1 MNDQH
6 LHPRPLAAARAIEA
20 DLKRTLYGCFESLN
34 ATKAALYL
42 AVTNNDESAY
52 ELVTSYAYNPAGRQ
66 SIDGKDAVVQKLLA
80 MRKPLVINAVGTDRH
95 IGELLFR
102 QQNERMLAVPI
113 FGRGR
118 RIVGFVDLRDKA
130 GRKPFD
136 EQDVAAAQ
144 KVVEEIGKV
153 LSAKELY
160 GVGPVPLVAPPP
172 AKRRQSSRI
181 RIPAIVPRES
191 GAQDMVMPDTL
202 SEKARA
208 IVLMARDRMKW
219 RDRTLDSRR
228 RVLTPED
235 VEQIR
240 VFLPATLALPGAV
253 AGVLTTIGVV
263 EKQVFVARGELEE
276 ASIKLLRKHI
286 ANRLHRGEE
295 TLTMEPLVWPAGKS
309 GANVFPERI
318 RVVANAPLAPRAIE
332 GLVLTVAFE
341 TTPDDAARTQFLAF
355 VDRFGEAIAGM
366 YGRAAWAA
374 QRHATAEAL
383 LEPDF
388 KKYPGLA
395 DHCRL
400 TAGIAQRFA
409 KVLGLTDE
417 QVENVRIA
425 ALVHDVGLRLLDY
438 ERLAKRTR
446 LTDEHMKAMMDHP
459 LVGATL
465 VEPMLGAEIAEA
477 VLHHHERWDG
487 TGYPQRLAGERIPIA
502 SRIVQLADVWAAIT
516 SPWSYEKIATQ
527 SDAEKELRNG
537 AGTQFDPALVERF
550 LGAVGELAG

>member
-52 ELVTSYAYNPAGRQ
+52 ELVTSYAYNAAGRQ
-66 SIDGKDAVVQKLLA
+66 SVDGKDAVVQKLLA

-102 QQNERMLAVPI
+102 QQNERLLAVPI

-144 KVVEEIGKV
+144 KVVEEISRV
-153 LSAKELY
+153 LSTKELY
-160 GVGPVPLVAPPP
+160 GVGSVPLVVPPP
-172 AKRRQSSRI
+172 KRRQSSRM
-181 RIPAIVPRES
+181 RIPAVPRDS
-191 GAQDMVMPDTL
+191 GLQPAVPSDTL
-202 SEKARA
+202 SEKAQA
-208 IVLMARDRMKW
+208 IVLLARE
-219 RDRTLDSRR
+219 RTKRRGKTFDSRR
-228 RVLTPED
+228 ELTEED
-235 VEQIR
+235 TEQIR
-240 VFLPATLALPGAV
+240 VFLPAALALPGAV
-253 AGVLTTIGVV
+253 AGVLTTVGSV
-263 EKQVFVARGELEE
+263 EKQVFVTRGEIDE

-286 ANRLHRGEE
+286 ANRLRRGEE
-295 TLTMEPLVWPAGKS
+295 TLSMEPLLWPAGNKS
-309 GANVFPERI
+309 GAHVYPERI
-318 RVVANAPLAPRAIE
+318 RVVANAPLAPRLIE

-341 TTPDDAARTQFLAF
+341 TTPDDAARAQFLSF
-355 VDRFGEAIAGM
+355 VDRFGEAVAGIL
-366 YGRAAWAA
+366 GRAEWAA
-374 QRHATAEAL
+374 QRYATAEAL

-388 KKYPGLA
+388 KKFPGLA

-400 TAGIAQRFA
+400 TAGIGQRFA
-409 KVLGLTDE
+409 KLLGLNDDQIE
-417 QVENVRIA
+417 KVRIA

-438 ERLAKRTR
+438 DRLAKRTR
-446 LTDEHMKAMMDHP
+446 LTDEHMQALMDHP

-502 SRIVQLADVWAAIT
+502 SRILQIADVWAAIT
-516 SPWSYEKIATQ
+516 SPWAYEKIA
-527 SDAEKELRNG
+527 SPADAEKELREG
-537 AGTQFDPALVERF
+537 AGKQFDPALVERF
-550 LGAVGELAG
+550 LGAIDQVSS

>member
-6 LHPRPLAAARAIEA
+6 LHPRPLAEARAIEA
-20 DLKRTLYGCFESLN
+20 DLKRTLYGCFESLS

-66 SIDGKDAVVQKLLA
+66 SIDTKDALVQKLLA
-80 MRKPLVINAVGTDRH
+80 MRKPVVINAVGSDRH
-95 IGELLFR
+95 IGEILFR

-118 RIVGFVDLRDKA
+118 RIVGFVDVRDKA
-130 GRKPFD
+130 GRRPFD
-136 EQDVAAAQ
+136 EQDVAAAL

-153 LSAKELY
+153 LSSKALY
-160 GVGPVPLVAPPP
+160 GVGPVPLVVPPP
-172 AKRRQSSRI
+172 KRRQSSRI
-181 RIPAIVPRES
+181 RVPAIVPRES
-191 GAQDMVMPDTL
+191 GAQTIVPADTL

-208 IVLMARDRMKW
+208 IVFRARERMKFRDRA
-219 RDRTLDSRR
+219 LEARR
-228 RVLTPED
+228 RVLTAED

-240 VFLPATLALPGAV
+240 VFLPAALALPGAV
-253 AGVLTTIGVV
+253 AGVLTTFGVV
-263 EKQVFVARGELEE
+263 EKQVFVARGEIEE

-309 GANVFPERI
+309 GAHVFPERI
-318 RVVANAPLAPRAIE
+318 RVVANSPLAPRAIE
-332 GLVLTVAFE
+332 GLILTVAFE
-341 TTPDDAARTQFLAF
+341 TTPDDAARAEFLAF
-355 VDRFGEAIAGM
+355 VERFGEAIAGM
-366 YGRAAWAA
+366 FGRAEWAA
-374 QRHATAEAL
+374 QRNATAEAL

-388 KKYPGLA
+388 KKFPGLA

-400 TAGIAQRFA
+400 TSGIAQRFA
-409 KVLGLTDE
+409 KILGLSEDQIE
-417 QVENVRIA
+417 KVRIA

-438 ERLAKRTR
+438 DRLATRKR
-446 LTDEHMKAMMDHP
+446 LTDEHMQAMTDHP

-487 TGYPQRLAGERIPIA
+487 TGYPQRLAGDRIPLA
-502 SRIVQLADVWAAIT
+502 SRIIQIADVWAAIT
-516 SPWSYEKIATQ
+516 SPWSYETVATAA
-527 SDAEKELRNG
+527 DAQKELRGG

-550 LGAVGELAG
+550 LGAIAELSS